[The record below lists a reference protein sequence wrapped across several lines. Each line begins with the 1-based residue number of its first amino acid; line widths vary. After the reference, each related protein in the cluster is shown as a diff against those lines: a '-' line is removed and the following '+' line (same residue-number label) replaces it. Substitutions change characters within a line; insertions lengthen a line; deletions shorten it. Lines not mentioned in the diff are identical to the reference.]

1 MSRVDQIASP
11 GGEAGERSETDE
23 VEPLNMKFF
32 KLEYKT
38 SDLFCKPQSVPF
50 RFASLATFP
59 TGGRSTEA
67 DDQWSPLQGT
77 TNTR

>member
-1 MSRVDQIASP
+1 MWEGFLREASP

-38 SDLFCKPQSVPF
+38 SDLFCKPHPSAMLTP
-50 RFASLATFP
+50 
-59 TGGRSTEA
+59 
-67 DDQWSPLQGT
+67 SPPGEGQLKRT
-77 TNTR
+77 TNVRPYWFVQTI